1 MLLTAFLCSII
12 TRVRVMRTEVV
23 NAMNIRRILPT
34 CQILM
39 YITRVSFQRA
49 STKVEKTL
57 IKCQIRVL
65 ITVILLWRR
74 QSRKSKNIKCLKQS
88 SNSTKEM
95 NITVGE
101 NVYKYLPCRKFFNQ
115 ISNQNTLYKTCP
127 WKEHTCK
134 DCGKTGPW
142 FSGVTLHRNG
152 YPGQNPDMCNDCGKA
167 FWITSTPPNHHKS
180 TLDTSLTNVDNV
192 LKLLPSPQIS
202 EIIRKLI
209 KERNFSNVV
218 KVAVPLQVL

>member
-23 NAMNIRRILPT
+23 NARNIGRILPT

-39 YITRVSFQRA
+39 YITRVSLQRA

-152 YPGQNPDMCNDCGKA
+152 YPGQNPDMCNECGKA

>member
-1 MLLTAFLCSII
+1 
-12 TRVRVMRTEVV
+12 MRTEVV
-23 NAMNIRRILPT
+23 NAMNIGRILPT

-39 YITRVSFQRA
+39 YITRVSLQRA

-152 YPGQNPDMCNDCGKA
+152 YPGQNPDMCNEWGKA

>member
-23 NAMNIRRILPT
+23 NAMNIGRILPT

-39 YITRVSFQRA
+39 YITRVSLQRA

-95 NITVGE
+95 NITVRVK
-101 NVYKYLPCRKFFNQ
+101 VYKYLPCRKFFNQ
-115 ISNQNTLYKTCP
+115 ISNPNALEKVCP
-127 WKEHTCK
+127 RKEHTCK

-152 YPGQNPDMCNDCGKA
+152 YPGQNPDMCN
-167 FWITSTPPNHHKS
+167 
-180 TLDTSLTNVDNV
+180 
-192 LKLLPSPQIS
+192 
-202 EIIRKLI
+202 E
-209 KERNFSNVV
+209 
-218 KVAVPLQVL
+218 

>member
-1 MLLTAFLCSII
+1 
-12 TRVRVMRTEVV
+12 MRTEVV
-23 NAMNIRRILPT
+23 NAMNIGRILPT

-39 YITRVSFQRA
+39 YITRVSLQRA